1 MPNYFLYLNTLIAV
15 TLTPL
20 VCIKL
25 YRLIRKPKPLKQ
37 VLFANNISGCCSDTN
52 FSTVNTC
59 PNQYCF
65 KNNLW
70 QIVRLIDQSQNS
82 ICLALYTLS
91 LDDVKNALTR
101 AKCRGVQIRIITTE
115 ESMKNLSRDFT
126 RLSTSGIAIRFPLHG
141 TERLLH
147 HKLCIIDGED
157 RKYRQSKQ
165 SVPVLLSGSM
175 NWTMSSFT
183 SNWDNITID
192 SDYDVVK
199 KSQREFD
206 SMWDSFKRSN

>member
-1 MPNYFLYLNTLIAV
+1 MYRIPLGPTQMQGKIKKTKSSDRNSNTLWEETIAESKV
-15 TLTPL
+15 IIIRNLETQTKLTMI
-20 VCIKL
+20 C
-25 YRLIRKPKPLKQ
+25 
-37 VLFANNISGCCSDTN
+37 FCNI
-52 FSTVNTC
+52 
-59 PNQYCF
+59 PH
-65 KNNLW
+65 
-70 QIVRLIDQSQNS
+70 SQKS

-157 RKYRQSKQ
+157 RNCKQSRQ

-206 SMWDSFKRSN
+206 SMWDSFNRLK